1 MANLLDLDPRWRA
14 LTDPDGPYGGVID
27 IGFDH
32 PSDWPHDAR
41 GDQPFVKAGDDQ
53 LASELCRLDDARY
66 LRATLTLPIRGAD
79 EAVMVALWVEVPHPV
94 FYAYLDLME
103 GGPVPEATLATL
115 ANDLLPVAGQDTPV
129 TLDFGDG
136 SERPAATLDTVSEI
150 SLDQLLDLY
159 EASGTVARADLKPS

>member
-1 MANLLDLDPRWRA
+1 MPSLLDLDPRWRA

-32 PSDWPHDAR
+32 PSDWPHGER

-66 LRATLTLPIRGAD
+66 LRAMLTLPIRGSE

-94 FYAYLDLME
+94 FYAYLDLLD
-103 GGPVPEATLATL
+103 GAPVPEPTLATL
-115 ANDLLPVAGQDTPV
+115 ANALMPVAEQDTAV

-136 SERPAATLDTVSEI
+136 SERPTAALDGIAEI

-159 EASGTVARADLKPS
+159 EASGTVSRSDLKPS